1 MGMWGGG
8 QAGGWSQGIGGQ
20 SGQRPRGTDGW
31 DEEYLGK
38 AYDAEVVRRLFPYL
52 AEYKIYAV
60 VSFVTLVL
68 AATIQFIQPLFIGQ
82 IVKSGIRG
90 DEHRIAVLA
99 AAMVGMAIVQCLAN
113 MT

>member
-8 QAGGWSQGIGGQ
+8 QAQGWSQGIGGQ
-20 SGQRPRGTDGW
+20 GGQQPHRRGIDGW

-52 AEYKIYAV
+52 AEYRIHAV
-60 VSFVTLVL
+60 VSFFTLVL

-82 IVKSGIRG
+82 IVKAGIRG
-90 DEHRIAVLA
+90 NDHRIAILA
-99 AAMVGMAIVQCLAN
+99 GA
-113 MT
+113 